1 MAYKQ
6 MLAVLSMI
14 AGASPLPAAASR
26 AEPRTAVAPEAP
38 PDARYCLRVDPI
50 TGSRMETVQC
60 RTRDEWAGLEVDVDQ
75 EWADNGVRVLEPA
88 RS

>member
-6 MLAVLSMI
+6 MLVAFSMI
-14 AGASPLPAAASR
+14 AATSPSAASQP
-26 AEPRTAVAPEAP
+26 EPRTAIAPEAP
-38 PDARYCLRVDPI
+38 ADARYCLRVDPI

-75 EWADNGVRVLEPA
+75 EWADNGVRVIGPT

>member
-6 MLAVLSMI
+6 MLAAFSMI
-14 AGASPLPAAASR
+14 AAASPLPASQP
-26 AEPRTAVAPEAP
+26 EPRAAVAPEAP

-50 TGSRMETVQC
+50 TGSRLETVQC
-60 RTRDEWAGLEVDVDQ
+60 RTREEWAGLEVDVDQ
-75 EWADNGVRVLEPA
+75 EWADNGVRVIEPA

>member
-6 MLAVLSMI
+6 MFAAFGIIV
-14 AGASPLPAAASR
+14 AASPLPASQ

-38 PDARYCLRVDPI
+38 RDARYCLRVDPI

-60 RTRDEWAGLEVDVDQ
+60 RTRDEWAGLDVDVDQ
-75 EWADNGVRVLEPA
+75 EWAENGVRVIGPA

>member
-14 AGASPLPAAASR
+14 AAASPLPASQP
-26 AEPRTAVAPEAP
+26 EPRTAVAPEAP
-38 PDARYCLRVDPI
+38 ADARYCLRVDPI

-75 EWADNGVRVLEPA
+75 EWAENGVRVIGPA